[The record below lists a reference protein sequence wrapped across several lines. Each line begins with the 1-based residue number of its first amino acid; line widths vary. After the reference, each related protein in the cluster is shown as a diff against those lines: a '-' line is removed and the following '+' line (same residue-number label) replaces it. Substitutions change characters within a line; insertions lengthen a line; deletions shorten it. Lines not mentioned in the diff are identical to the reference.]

1 MIEIKDLLLRF
12 NNILVSEEVKK
23 GLVADVLS
31 SVVGVQIKTESI
43 KIRNS
48 TVYLDI
54 KPIYKNEIFRNQD
67 KILEKLSVALGKN
80 YPKEIR

>member
-23 GLVADVLS
+23 VLVADILS
-31 SVVGVQIKTESI
+31 SIVGVQIKTESI
-43 KIRNS
+43 KIKNS

-80 YPKEIR
+80 HPKEIR